1 MQITTCNE
9 CEVVVDHSENERRFK
24 PHNIVGNKVIC
35 EDCDTWTGTGYDNLV
50 YWKFEGSPAFLG
62 FTDNTR
68 WNGWANIQVTKKQFQ
83 PVKKWLIQDMGIEGY
98 NDFIKEYEITV
109 DENRYSFA
117 YGCTAEIVS
126 NKDAIIG
133 NIYDD
138 LFPWINDGIATIQEK
153 HGMDNGDVSPELDMK
168 FREVYDQLAECVY
181 LQLQEHNK
189 IESEVE

>member
-1 MQITTCNE
+1 M
-9 CEVVVDHSENERRFK
+9 
-24 PHNIVGNKVIC
+24 
-35 EDCDTWTGTGYDNLV
+35 
-50 YWKFEGSPAFLG
+50 
-62 FTDNTR
+62 
-68 WNGWANIQVTKKQFQ
+68 
-83 PVKKWLIQDMGIEGY
+83 
-98 NDFIKEYEITV
+98 
-109 DENRYSFA
+109 
-117 YGCTAEIVS
+117 S